1 MLNCQMHVFLY
12 LIMFLSWRN
21 CQYLTSCVEKNKNI
35 DKIKIKIKIC
45 GRGGGYRGGGGLPFT
60 YCKILHK
67 ITIGRYYHIMND
79 NSGVIY
85 SFYLTDLVLF
95 WPIVNGETTKCTSE
109 SRV

>member
-1 MLNCQMHVFLY
+1 MHVFLY

-21 CQYLTSCVEKNKNI
+21 CQNLTSCKLRKKNI
-35 DKIKIKIKIC
+35 DKMKIKIQIR
-45 GRGGGYRGGGGLPFT
+45 GRGGEFRGGGGLPFI
-60 YCKILHK
+60 YCKIPRK

-85 SFYLTDLVLF
+85 LFYLADLVLL
-95 WPIVNGETTKCTSE
+95 WLTVNGDATKCTSE